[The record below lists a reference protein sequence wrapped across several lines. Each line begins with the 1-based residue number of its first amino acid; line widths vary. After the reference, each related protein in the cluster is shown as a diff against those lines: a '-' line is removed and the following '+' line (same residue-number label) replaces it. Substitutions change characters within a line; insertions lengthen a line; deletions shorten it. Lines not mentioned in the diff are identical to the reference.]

1 MQKRVL
7 FNPNLIVK
15 KETFVYEET
24 PEELEQ
30 QRLLDIKESVKSM
43 EEKVA
48 EQRLPT
54 PVIEPIVQLEFK
66 WDKKSTASTE
76 SLLESDS
83 DDEVISIY
91 KV

>member
-7 FNPNLIVK
+7 FDPNLVVK
-15 KETFVYEET
+15 KQTFVYEET

-30 QRLLDIKESVKSM
+30 QRLIELKESVNSM
-43 EEKVA
+43 EQV

-54 PVIEPIVQLEFK
+54 PVIEPIIQLEFK

-83 DDEVISIY
+83 DDEVFFC
-91 KV
+91 